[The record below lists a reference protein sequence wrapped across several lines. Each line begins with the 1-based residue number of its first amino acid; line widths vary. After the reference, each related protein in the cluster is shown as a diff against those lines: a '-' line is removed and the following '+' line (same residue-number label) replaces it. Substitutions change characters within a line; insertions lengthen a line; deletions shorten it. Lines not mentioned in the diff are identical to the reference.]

1 MSEISDFLTFII
13 DDYVLEIINN
23 FVNKQLNKNIFVMKI
38 WSTCNE
44 CYRLTNSGINCKI
57 CIAHIFY
64 TKYHIIYLFECIK
77 RKHLNVPF
85 NIL

>member
-1 MSEISDFLTFII
+1 MSKMSDFLTFII

-23 FVNKQLNKNIFVMKI
+23 FVNKQLNKNIFAMKI
-38 WSTCNE
+38 WSTCKE
-44 CYRLTNSGINCKI
+44 CYRLTNSGINNKI
-57 CIAHIFY
+57 CVAHISY

-77 RKHLNVPF
+77 RKLLNVPF